1 MTTLYARPIETIAI
15 DGPAG
20 SGKSTV
26 GLGLAKQLGFLY
38 FDTGVMYRAATLAA
52 LRQGLA
58 MNDEAAISEMAE
70 GLHIEVLPPD
80 RDDGRQYTVR
90 VDGEDVTWD
99 IRTPGVEANVS
110 SVSAYPR
117 VRKAMVK
124 QQRRVAA
131 NGQVIMVGRDIGTV
145 VMPDADL
152 KIYLV
157 ASVEARAQRRHRE
170 LMQRGQ
176 PSDYESVLASMR
188 ERDRIDMT
196 RAESPLRPAA
206 DALIVDCTDMD
217 ASDTLDYVLKLVEA
231 QQKAAVVREA

>member
-1 MTTLYARPIETIAI
+1 MTSVYARPIETIAI

-26 GLGLAKQLGFLY
+26 GLGLARQLGFLY

-52 LRQGLA
+52 LQHGILLS
-58 MNDEAAISEMAE
+58 DEDAVSVMAE
-70 GLHIEVLPPD
+70 RLNIEVLPPD
-80 RDDGRQYTVR
+80 QNDGRQYTVR
-90 VDGEDVTWD
+90 VDGEDVTWS
-99 IRTPGVEANVS
+99 IRTPDVEANVS
-110 SVSAYPR
+110 VVSAYPR
-117 VRKAMVK
+117 VRRAMVK

-131 NGQVIMVGRDIGTV
+131 NGQVVMVGRDIGTV

-157 ASVEARAQRRHRE
+157 ASVEARAQRRYRE
-170 LMQRGQ
+170 LLQRGQ
-176 PSDYESVLASMR
+176 PSDYETVLASMR

-206 DALIVDCTDMD
+206 DALIVDCTEMD
-217 ASDTLDYVLKLVEA
+217 ADDTLDYVLKLVEVR
-231 QQKAAVVREA
+231 QKVVVREA

>member
-58 MNDEAAISEMAE
+58 VSDEAAISQMAE

-80 RDDGRQYTVR
+80 RDDGRQYTVG

-99 IRTPGVEANVS
+99 IRTPDVEANVS
-110 SVSAYPR
+110 AISAYPR

-170 LMQRGQ
+170 LVQRGQ
-176 PSDYESVLASMR
+176 PSDYEAVLASMR